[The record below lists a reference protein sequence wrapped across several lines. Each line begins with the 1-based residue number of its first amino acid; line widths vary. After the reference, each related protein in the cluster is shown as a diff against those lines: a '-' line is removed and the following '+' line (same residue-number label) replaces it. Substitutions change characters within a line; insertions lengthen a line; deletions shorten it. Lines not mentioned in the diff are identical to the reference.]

1 MIARIARQDGRD
13 AVFDVPAQVIRSAPA
28 DVLVIVSLA
37 DDPNVTA
44 RGRIRQVGASRSR
57 HPDVRGQGRFDGSS
71 GGDATRCNRQRARR
85 VETNSGPVINIPASA
100 LTRMNQQP
108 AVWVVDPATNMVST
122 RNVVVLRF
130 DRAQVIVSRGLDDGD
145 VVVTAGVQALYPG
158 QKVRVLGSE
167 P

>member
-1 MIARIARQDGRD
+1 M
-13 AVFDVPAQVIRSAPA
+13 
-28 DVLVIVSLA
+28 
-37 DDPNVTA
+37 
-44 RGRIRQVGASRSR
+44 
-57 HPDVRGQGRFDGSS
+57 
-71 GGDATRCNRQRARR
+71 
-85 VETNSGPVINIPASA
+85 INIPASA